1 MTALL
6 KLYPAAYRREF
17 GEEIADAYHEATAGA
32 GSRARMRE
40 AVDVAGHALRMR
52 LGLGSAG
59 RAGRLIA
66 AVAPFAVVADG
77 VNAMLWARLT
87 GPALEVGH
95 MLDDVGLVVVAA
107 TAGLATILGS
117 VLALTGRW
125 AVGAWTMLAGTAAAF
140 GAQALRMGFGLE
152 FAVIVSGPPLLLALA
167 AVLCAPDLRP
177 AARPRTAAGVTAV
190 LAGVAVLVV
199 ASRVW
204 PFPYGLDTV
213 VPVAGGLVLAGRQ
226 AFARLRS
233 APAVL
238 LAGLS
243 FAVVGTSTGILGASA
258 LVLPVLLGLLLAA
271 SAGVSIHRR
280 RGGSTP
286 SV

>member
-32 GSRARMRE
+32 GRPARMRE
-40 AVDVAGHALRMR
+40 AVDVVGHALRMR

-59 RAGRLIA
+59 RAGRLVA
-66 AVAPFAVVADG
+66 AVAPFAVVAVG

-87 GPALEVGH
+87 VPAFEIGH
-95 MLDDVGLVVVAA
+95 LVDEVGLVVVATAAGMA
-107 TAGLATILGS
+107 TVLGS
-117 VLALTGRW
+117 VLALTGRP
-125 AVGAWTMLAGTAAAF
+125 AAGAWTMLAGTAAAF
-140 GAQALRMGFGLE
+140 GAQALRTGFGPE
-152 FAVIVSGPPLLLALA
+152 FAVIVSGPPLLLALV
-167 AVLCAPDLRP
+167 AVLCPSDLRP
-177 AARPRTAAGVTAV
+177 APRPRTAAGVAAV
-190 LAGVAVLVV
+190 LAGAAVLAV

-204 PFPYGLDTV
+204 PFPYGLDTAL
-213 VPVAGGLVLAGRQ
+213 PVAGGLVLAGRQ

-243 FAVVGTSTGILGASA
+243 LAVVCMSTGLLGADP
-258 LVLPVLLGLLLAA
+258 LVLPLLLGLLPAA
-271 SAGVSIHRR
+271 SAAVSVYRR

-286 SV
+286 SA

>member
-17 GEEIADAYHEATAGA
+17 GDEIADAYHEATAGA
-32 GSRARMRE
+32 GRAARLRE
-40 AVDVAGHALRMR
+40 AADVVGHALRMR

-66 AVAPFAVVADG
+66 AVAPFAVIAVG
-77 VNAMLWARLT
+77 VNAMLWARLIA
-87 GPALEVGH
+87 PAFEVGR
-95 MLDDVGLVVVAA
+95 LVEDVGLVVVWTGAV
-107 TAGLATILGS
+107 LATVLGS

-125 AVGAWTMLAGTAAAF
+125 AVGAWTVLAGTTGTFAAQ
-140 GAQALRMGFGLE
+140 GLRMGFGPE
-152 FAVIVSGPPLLLALA
+152 FAVIVSGPPLLLALV
-167 AVLCAPDLRP
+167 AVACPPDLCP
-177 AARPRTAAGVTAV
+177 APRLRSAAGVSAV
-190 LAGVAVLVV
+190 LAGAAALVV

-213 VPVAGGLVLAGRQ
+213 VPVAGGLLLAGRQ

-238 LAGLS
+238 LAGLP
-243 FAVVGTSTGILGASA
+243 FIVVSTSTGILGADV
-258 LVLPVLLGLLLAA
+258 LVMPVLVGLLLAA
-271 SAGVSIHRR
+271 SAAVSIRRR
-280 RGGSTP
+280 RGGSEPT
-286 SV
+286 V

>member
-1 MTALL
+1 MSALL

-17 GEEIADAYHEATAGA
+17 GDEIAEAYREATAGA
-32 GSRARMRE
+32 GRTARLRE
-40 AVDVAGHALRMR
+40 GVDIVGHALRMR

-59 RAGRLIA
+59 RTGRLLA
-66 AVAPFAVVADG
+66 AVAPFAVVAVG

-87 GPALEVGH
+87 APAFEVGH
-95 MLDDVGLVVVAA
+95 LLGEVGLVVVAA
-107 TAGLATILGS
+107 VAGFATVLGS

-125 AVGAWTMLAGTAAAF
+125 GAGAWVVLAGTAATF
-140 GAQALRMGFGLE
+140 GAQALRMAFGPE
-152 FAVIVSGPPLLLALA
+152 FALIVSGPTLLLALM
-167 AVLCAPDLRP
+167 AVLCPPDLRP
-177 AARPRTAAGVTAV
+177 APRRRTAAGVI
-190 LAGVAVLVV
+190 GVAAGAAALIV
-199 ASRVW
+199 ASMVW

-243 FAVVGTSTGILGASA
+243 FVVVSTSTGLLGADV
-258 LVLPVLLGLLLAA
+258 LILPVLLGLLLAA
-271 SAGVSIHRR
+271 SAAVSICRR
-280 RGGSTP
+280 RGGSAP